1 MKHLRYKQSR
11 GQVMITM
18 LYIMVVGILVTT
30 GAAFALIANTQSTT
44 TFETGARARQVAESG
59 IENALIRLVR
69 NPAYAGESLEVN
81 PGETATITVS
91 NDSGIVVTSLGVSG
105 STSRQIQVSVEY
117 NDGILTVQSWK
128 ELP

>member
-1 MKHLRYKQSR
+1 M
-11 GQVMITM
+11 VTM
-18 LYIMVVGILVTT
+18 LYIMVIGILVTT

-69 NPAYAGESLEVN
+69 DPAYAGETLEVS

-91 NDSGIVVTSLGVSG
+91 TTSGILVTSLGSVSG
-105 STSRQIQVSVEY
+105 TSRQIQVSVEY
-117 NDGILTVQSWK
+117 NDGILTIQSWK